1 MAESP
6 RIAITLIS
14 ELINDVMKIA
24 FMATWPNDQKLSHRR
39 HVALPAQRN

>member
-1 MAESP
+1 MADSP

-24 FMATWPNDQKLSHRR
+24 LMCN
-39 HVALPAQRN
+39 VA